1 MKKVILF
8 ALFIITTNLFAQKA
22 SFLTY
27 YELSPFMQ
35 ASPGAFKF
43 GLYGFDNPAMTS
55 YIHNGD
61 IQFSILTK
69 EIKGQTPWA
78 LFTGN
83 PYGSF
88 GLIRSGDS
96 AGVVV
101 DYRYGFSFG
110 NPKFSGGFAYGFVGG
125 DKSRFGRSNTLHFGL
140 LSRPF
145 EYFSLGGFLTYSLEK
160 EDYEGVVDV
169 AIRPFGNTYPLSIF
183 ADASLLKKQ
192 RIGDA
197 QWSGGISWEIVDGIR
212 LNGRYFSTKTASIGV
227 DISFG
232 NYGIGAISA
241 INNDNKVDYTTATI
255 RVGALDRTIMDF
267 IEPPTPKLYYEMD
280 LSGEIKYQRGLF
292 FDNSLSLLRIL
303 KRIKSLSESKTIQG
317 IVINATNIQTNK
329 TMLWEIRNELKKF
342 KENGKK
348 VIIYIDRAGLDLYH
362 FASIADKIIMDPLGD
377 LGFEGYL
384 LGRSFYKKMFENA
397 HIGFEEIRLFK
408 YKSAAENF
416 AREKMS
422 DADREQRQALIE
434 DWYEIAKGDITK
446 SRNISPETFEKLV
459 NENLM
464 VSFEKA
470 KQINLVDYSG
480 RWADREKIMDT
491 IEKKS
496 KLLDF
501 AIYLDEPQPFD
512 DQWGYEPKKIAVI
525 YALGDCSMDAGI
537 KARQLVNDIKRAFED
552 NSIKAIVLRVDSPGG
567 DALASDYIAE
577 VIRQNR
583 GKKPIIVSQGAV
595 AASGGYWLSMY
606 ADTIVATPGTI
617 TGSIGV
623 IASWIYDK
631 GLKDT
636 IGISTDFVKIGK
648 FADLGYPYQMPII
661 GIGLPIRNLTQEE
674 RKLFES
680 YILDAYEEF
689 KKKVA
694 EGRRTTVDK
703 IEPYAQGRV
712 WSGIDGKQNGLVDV
726 LGGLNDAIDIA
737 RIKAGIK
744 ENESFKIVEMPR
756 PTFNISLNL
765 LNFLG
770 FENTEIARN
779 IAKLFVNENIK
790 ANYWLESLK
799 IRVENNGKP
808 MYIIPSEY
816 YDYVVFE

>member
-1 MKKVILF
+1 MKKFFLLGLVIL
-8 ALFIITTNLFAQKA
+8 TTNLVAQQK

-27 YELSPFMQ
+27 YELTPYMQ

-43 GLYGFDNPAMTS
+43 GLYGFDNPAITS
-55 YIHNGD
+55 YVHNGD
-61 IQFSILTK
+61 VQFSILTK
-69 EIKGQTPWA
+69 EINGRTPWA

-88 GLIRSGDS
+88 GLISSGDS
-96 AGVVV
+96 AGSVV

-110 NPKFSGGFAYGFVGG
+110 TSKFSGGFAYGFVGG
-125 DKSRFGRSNTLHFGL
+125 NKSRFGRSNTLHFGL

-145 EYFSLGGFLTYSLEK
+145 EYLSLGGFFTYSLEK
-160 EDYEGVVDV
+160 EDYEGVVDI
-169 AIRPFGNTYPLSIF
+169 AIRPFGSSYPLSFF
-183 ADASLLKKQ
+183 ADASMFDNQKIDDV
-192 RIGDA
+192 R
-197 QWSGGISWEIVDGIR
+197 WSAGVSWEIVDGIR
-212 LNGRYFSTKTASIGV
+212 LNGRYFSTKSATIGV

-241 INNDNKVDYTTATI
+241 LNNDKKVDYTTATI

-267 IEPPTPKLYYEMD
+267 ISPPAPKLYYEMD

-292 FDNSLSLLRIL
+292 FDNSLSLLNIL

-317 IVINATNIQTNK
+317 IVINATNIKANK
-329 TMLWEIRNELKKF
+329 AMLWEIRNELQKF
-342 KENGKK
+342 KDKGKK
-348 VIIYIDRAGLDLYH
+348 VIIFIDRAGLDLYH
-362 FASIADKIIMDPLGD
+362 FASVADKIVMDPLGD
-377 LGFEGYL
+377 LGFEGYI

-422 DADREQRQALIE
+422 DADREQRQALID
-434 DWYEIAKGDITK
+434 DWYEIAKNDITT
-446 SRNISPETFEKLV
+446 SRNISSETFEKLV
-459 NENLM
+459 NEHLFISN
-464 VSFEKA
+464 EKA
-470 KQINLVDYSG
+470 KEMNLVDYNG
-480 RWADREKIMDT
+480 RWADRSKLMDT
-491 IEKKS
+491 IETKS
-496 KLLDF
+496 KMISFVVD
-501 AIYLDEPQPFD
+501 LDEPKPFD
-512 DQWGYEPKKIAVI
+512 DKWGYEPKKIAVI
-525 YALGDCSMDAGI
+525 YALGECSMDAGI
-537 KARQLVNDIKRAFED
+537 KARKLVNDIKKAFED
-552 NSIKAIVLRVDSPGG
+552 NSIAAIVLRVDSPGG

-577 VIRQNR
+577 VMRQNR

-606 ADTIVATPGTI
+606 ADTIVANPGTI

-631 GLKDT
+631 GLKDS

-648 FADLGYPYQMPII
+648 FADLGYPYQMPVI
-661 GIGLPIRNLTQEE
+661 GIGLPIRNLTSEE

-680 YILDAYEEF
+680 YIQSAYEEF
-689 KKKVA
+689 TKKVA

-726 LGGLNDAIDIA
+726 LGGLNDAIEIA

-744 ENESFKIVEMPR
+744 QNESYKIIEMPR
-756 PTFNISLNL
+756 PTLDIPLNL
-765 LNFLG
+765 FSFLG
-770 FENTEIARN
+770 FENSEIARN
-779 IAKLFVNENIK
+779 ITKLLAKDPAKV
-790 ANYWLESLK
+790 NYWLESLK
-799 IRVENNGKP
+799 FRIENNGKP

-816 YDYVVFE
+816 YDFVVFE